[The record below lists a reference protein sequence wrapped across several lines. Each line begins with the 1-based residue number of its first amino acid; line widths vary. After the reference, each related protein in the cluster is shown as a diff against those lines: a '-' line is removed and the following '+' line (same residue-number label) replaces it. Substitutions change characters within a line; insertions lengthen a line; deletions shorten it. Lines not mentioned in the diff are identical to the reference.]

1 MSAPRDSAA
10 GFTLIETMIA
20 MAVLAGGLL
29 ALAQVFTFGVATIAA
44 GGAHII
50 AREKATEAV
59 ESVYTA
65 RDTRTI
71 TWAQVLNAADGG
83 IFIDGAGPLTEA
95 GADGLV
101 NTPDDGNVETIIQ
114 PGPDG
119 ELGNGDDLVEQLDQ
133 FTREIAI
140 TDVSPNLRRIRV
152 TIRYRAGGGQ
162 REYFVETLISAFA

>member
-1 MSAPRDSAA
+1 MTTPRGQAA

-29 ALAQVFTFGVATIAA
+29 ALAQVFTFGVAAIAA

-59 ESVYTA
+59 ESVYAA

-71 TWAQVLNAADGG
+71 TWAQVLNEAGGG
-83 IFIDGAGPLTEA
+83 IFIDGAGPLTQA

-101 NTPDDGNVETIIQ
+101 NTADDGDVETIMH

-119 ELGNGDDLVEQLDQ
+119 ELGTGDDIDERLDQ

-152 TIRYRAGGGQ
+152 TIRYVAGGGW